1 MLFFTGKKKDLREF
15 TPKELETALA
25 KGEVILVDVREH
37 AEHQAAC
44 IEGAICHPLSSFD
57 PNALPEGDVVLHCG
71 VGKRSA
77 MAAEKCAKAGVKIAG
92 HLAGG
97 LNAWAQAGLPVKRR

>member
-1 MLFFTGKKKDLREF
+1 MLFSTGNKTDFREF
-15 TPKELETALA
+15 TPRELEAALA

-37 AEHQAAC
+37 AEHDAAR
-44 IEGAICHPLSSFD
+44 IDGAVCYPLSTFD
-57 PNALPEGDVVLHCG
+57 PTALPEGNVVLHCG

-77 MAAEKCAKAGVKIAG
+77 MAAGQCAKAGVKIAG

-97 LNAWAQAGLPVKRR
+97 INAWAQAGLPVKRG

>member
-1 MLFFTGKKKDLREF
+1 MLFFTGKKTDLRDF
-15 TPKELETALA
+15 TPQELETALA

-37 AEHQAAC
+37 AEHDAAR
-44 IEGAICHPLSSFD
+44 IEGALCHPLSIFD
-57 PNALPEGDVVLHCG
+57 PHTLPEGNVVLHCG

-77 MAAEKCAKAGVKIAG
+77 MAAERCAKAGVKIAG

-97 LNAWAQAGLPVKRR
+97 INAWAQAGLPVKRG